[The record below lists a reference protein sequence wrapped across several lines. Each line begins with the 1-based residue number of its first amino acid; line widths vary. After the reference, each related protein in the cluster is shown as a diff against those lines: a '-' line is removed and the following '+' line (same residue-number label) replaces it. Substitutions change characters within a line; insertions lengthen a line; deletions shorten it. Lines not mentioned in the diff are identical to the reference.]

1 MNTILTSSL
10 LLLLVLSAGL
20 ILTWIVDDNDD
31 FGGMA

>member
-1 MNTILTSSL
+1 MNTILASCL

-20 ILTWIVDDNDD
+20 IVTWIVDDNDD